1 MFEAKTDLKTAIF
14 FADGCEEIEGL
25 TVVDLLYRAGIPCT
39 KVSINDVPE
48 VTSSHEITFRTDTTI
63 AELKQRVHE
72 LCLRKGWG
80 KDGVQNPQQV
90 AMAMTVEM
98 SELLE
103 HFQWLNPEDVQRLTE
118 GKDPERVALIAEEFA
133 DVMMYGLQLAR
144 TLGIDVTQQ
153 ILRKIDIVDH
163 RQPKPYNPK
172 R

>member
-1 MFEAKTDLKTAIF
+1 MLSDNNATL
-14 FADGCEEIEGL
+14 
-25 TVVDLLYRAGIPCT
+25 
-39 KVSINDVPE
+39 S
-48 VTSSHEITFRTDTTI
+48 
-63 AELKQRVHE
+63 ELKEHVHQ

-80 KDGVQNPQQV
+80 VQGVQNPQQV

-103 HFQWLNPEDVQRLTE
+103 HFQWLNPGDVQKLMQGE
-118 GKDPERVALIAEEFA
+118 DPDRCAMIAEEFA

-144 TLGIDVTQQ
+144 TLNIDITTQ

-163 RQPKPYNPK
+163 RPPKAYNPK

>member
-1 MFEAKTDLKTAIF
+1 MLYYT
-14 FADGCEEIEGL
+14 GL
-25 TVVDLLYRAGIPCT
+25 EDWTQM
-39 KVSINDVPE
+39 KS
-48 VTSSHEITFRTDTTI
+48 DTNTPL
-63 AELKQRVHE
+63 AELKEQVHQ

-80 KDGVQNPQQV
+80 VDGVQDPQHV

-103 HFQWLNPEDVQRLTE
+103 HFQWLNPDDVQKLMRGE
-118 GKDPERVALIAEEFA
+118 DPERCALIAEEFA

-144 TLGIDVTQQ
+144 TLGFDITEQ

-163 RQPKPYNPK
+163 RPPKAYDPK

>member
-1 MFEAKTDLKTAIF
+1 MYSDNNTNL
-14 FADGCEEIEGL
+14 
-25 TVVDLLYRAGIPCT
+25 
-39 KVSINDVPE
+39 
-48 VTSSHEITFRTDTTI
+48 
-63 AELKQRVHE
+63 AELKEHVHQ

-80 KDGVQNPQQV
+80 VEGVQNPQHV

-103 HFQWLNPEDVQRLTE
+103 HFQWLNPEDVQHLQNGE
-118 GKDPERVALIAEEFA
+118 DPDRCALIAEEFA

-144 TLGIDVTQQ
+144 TLGIDITQQ

-163 RQPKPYNPK
+163 RPPKAYDPK

>member
-1 MFEAKTDLKTAIF
+1 MNCDRNTSI
-14 FADGCEEIEGL
+14 AD
-25 TVVDLLYRAGIPCT
+25 
-39 KVSINDVPE
+39 
-48 VTSSHEITFRTDTTI
+48 
-63 AELKQRVHE
+63 LKQRVHE

-80 KDGVQNPQQV
+80 IDGVQNPQHV

-103 HFQWLNPEDVQRLTE
+103 HFQWLNPEDVDRLVQ
-118 GKDPERVALIAEEFA
+118 GGDPMRRDMIAEEFA

-144 TLGIDVTQQ
+144 TLNIDVTEQ

-163 RQPKPYNPK
+163 RPPKAYNPK